1 MTDETYETIM
11 VRARGLGIQSPG
23 EVANYAVRIL
33 AQLADE
39 IADGGQLLVQHGG
52 KVEELVFPA
61 APARSFGPPLL
72 KVERPR
78 REQPGRERPTLRMV
92 RS

>member
-33 AQLADE
+33 VQLADE
-39 IADGGQLLVQHGG
+39 MADGGQLLVQHGR

-61 APARSFGPPLL
+61 APARSSGPPLL
-72 KVERPR
+72 KVERLGP
-78 REQPGRERPTLRMV
+78 ERPTWRLSRP
-92 RS
+92 